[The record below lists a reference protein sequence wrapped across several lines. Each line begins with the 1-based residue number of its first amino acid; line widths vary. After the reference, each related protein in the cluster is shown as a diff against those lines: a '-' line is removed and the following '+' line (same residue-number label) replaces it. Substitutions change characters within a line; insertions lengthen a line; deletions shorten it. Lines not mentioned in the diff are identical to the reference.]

1 MHWQRVRPHSL
12 SCLNSQRYT
21 SVWIQPMW
29 AHASA
34 CLCLCT
40 VSIILQNQAECVR
53 VYVQYSDI
61 MQTSHS
67 ALFFIILLAS
77 RPLIWCRFTIIQ
89 SNHGR
94 TFNLGF
100 TALASFSYSSWTVIE
115 SCYCPCAFVCVYTQ
129 ERDEGQIEAAGR
141 ACSSCFFERVREQ
154 TSQAQVQDPWETNH
168 FNPLNFEIEMS
179 ARVSLWRIFKYF
191 VSLKSAQPKL
201 SFKKTKTNLMF
212 FIKYKCR
219 NKQNIS

>member
-1 MHWQRVRPHSL
+1 MTHLRLSVHAGLRQRHRLFVRGYFAYTVVRGLKMFALLLRHSAPPVFGTRLETAYWRFATKRLRLILEMHWQRVRPHSL

-100 TALASFSYSSWTVIE
+100 TALASFSYSSWTAIE
-115 SCYCPCAFVCVYTQ
+115 SCYCPCACVCVCVCT
-129 ERDEGQIEAAGR
+129 RKK
-141 ACSSCFFERVREQ
+141 
-154 TSQAQVQDPWETNH
+154 
-168 FNPLNFEIEMS
+168 EMK
-179 ARVSLWRIFKYF
+179 AK
-191 VSLKSAQPKL
+191 
-201 SFKKTKTNLMF
+201 
-212 FIKYKCR
+212 
-219 NKQNIS
+219 